1 MKLSEV
7 ADQYVAHKQSMGM
20 RFCTEQRTLKSFCRA
35 LGDIAVA
42 DAGAAD
48 VLAFIVG
55 KGPVTLFWHRK
66 HDVLVGFYRFA
77 IARGY
82 CKTSP
87 LPLPTLVPK
96 RPQPFVPYIYSREEL
111 LRLLEATS
119 LCEYPRSKVR
129 AYTYRTLIL
138 LLYGAGLR
146 ISEALT
152 LTLND
157 VSLSQGVIQIR
168 ESKFYK
174 ARLVPLGPDLV
185 KALTS
190 YANQRKKDHSAQP
203 DTPLFVSRTGSGLT
217 RGAADAIFSRLRRHA
232 RVQRQDGGRFQP
244 RLHDL
249 RHSFAVHRLISWYRQ
264 GADVQRLL
272 PQLATYLGHVHIAAT
287 QRYLTMTPELLREAS
302 QRFERYAWGGTA

>member
-1 MKLSEV
+1 MQAKGTIRNTGSPSGDRFRNQLAPRERQ
-7 ADQYVAHKQSMGM
+7 AGPYGM
-20 RFCTEQRTLKSFCRA
+20 AERL
-35 LGDIAVA
+35 V
-42 DAGAAD
+42 
-48 VLAFIVG
+48 VLTKPGNSGGG
-55 KGPVTLFWHRK
+55 KGCVKKTRNRHAVRK
-66 HDVLVGFYRFA
+66 MEVD
-77 IARGY
+77 
-82 CKTSP
+82 
-87 LPLPTLVPK
+87 PTLVPK

-119 LCEYPRSKVR
+119 LCEHPRSKVR

-157 VSLSQGVIQIR
+157 VSLAPGVIQIR

-190 YANQRKKDHSAQP
+190 YANQRKKDHSAEP
-203 DTPLFVSRTGSGLT
+203 ATPFFVTRTGSGLT
-217 RGAADAIFSRLRRHA
+217 RRAADAIFSRLRRHA
-232 RVQRQDGGRFQP
+232 RVQRPDGGRFQP

-249 RHSFAVHRLISWYRQ
+249 RHSFAVHRLISWYRR

-287 QRYLTMTPELLREAS
+287 QHYLTMTPELLREAS
-302 QRFERYAWGGTA
+302 QRFERHAWGGTA

>member
-7 ADQYVAHKQSMGM
+7 VGQYVTHKQSMGM
-20 RFCTEQRTLKSFCRA
+20 RFSTEQRTLKSFCRA
-35 LGDIAVA
+35 MGEIAMA
-42 DAGAAD
+42 DVGAAP
-48 VLAFIVG
+48 VLGFIAG
-55 KGPVTLFWHRK
+55 TGPVTSFWHRK
-66 HDVLVGFYRFA
+66 REVLVGFYRFA

-82 CKTSP
+82 CVAS
-87 LPLPTLVPK
+87 PLPTLVPK
-96 RPQPFVPYIYSREEL
+96 PPQPFVPYIYSREEL
-111 LRLLEATS
+111 RRLLEATS
-119 LCEYPRSKVR
+119 WCEHPRSKVQ
-129 AYTYRTLIL
+129 AYTYRALVL

-146 ISEALT
+146 ISEALS

-157 VSLSQGVIQIR
+157 VNLSTALVQIR

-174 ARLVPLGPDLV
+174 TRLVPLGADLV
-185 KALTS
+185 NELTR
-190 YANQRKKDHSAQP
+190 YANQHSGQHSTRP
-203 DTPLFVSRTGSGLT
+203 DTPFFICRNGTGMTRRT
-217 RGAADAIFSRLRRHA
+217 ADGIFCKLRLRA
-232 RVQRQDGGRFQP
+232 GVQRHDGGRFQP

-302 QRFERYAWGGTA
+302 LRFERYALEGIHE